1 MGSFSE
7 EDNKL
12 IEQEFEGL
20 RDSSKKRCANEQ
32 EFQEVLKAFNLAN
45 EAHKGVRRRSGEP
58 YILHPIA
65 VAKIVV
71 QEIGL
76 GYKSICAAL
85 LHDVVEDTDYT
96 TDDIRRLF
104 GDKITSL
111 VDGLTKM
118 KTALQNDSELDQ
130 KSLQAENFKRIL
142 LTLNDDIRVIL
153 IKLADRLHNVR
164 TIEFMPEAKR
174 DKILSE
180 TMYIFIPFAHRL
192 GLYSIKSEME
202 NIWLKY
208 KEPEAYE
215 NIKERLN
222 YIMQLRDNSI
232 DEFIEPISKRLK
244 KAGYSFQ
251 ILKRMKT
258 PYSIWKKMT
267 ARQIPFEE
275 IYDIYAVRI
284 IFDPKGDLSEHDQC
298 YNIYRMI
305 TDIYPNRERV
315 DRYRNFL
322 SHPKSNGYEALHCTI
337 MSPSGHWIEVQI
349 RSDRMNKIAERG
361 VAAHW
366 AYKNQQ
372 TLGQHD
378 QKIDEWLDKIKKVV
392 ENPDANAL
400 ELLDTI
406 HEELVTSE
414 IYVFTPKGESKQLQ
428 KGYTALDFA
437 YIIHSQIGNK
447 AIAAKVNQKLV
458 PLSTV
463 LHTGDQVEIITSDSS
478 RPKREWLTFLKSS
491 RARSEVMDS
500 LRENTK
506 GNIKE
511 GMNILAS
518 ELSKHGL
525 SPSSRVI
532 KKLIEAYKVI
542 GGKEELYAKIGIGI
556 IDLSDLGTILTKNN
570 EKKLIKIWGLD
581 ITDIIKPSK
590 IEKGKD
596 YILEENISEGTISY
610 NIADCCNPIPGDNI
624 VGFVDDD
631 GKVTIHKK
639 SCALAQNLASKR
651 GEKIVQVKWS
661 KHTILSFLARISL
674 RGIDRIGII
683 NDITRE
689 ISLVL
694 NVNIRK
700 LFIQSHDGIFDGYI
714 DLYVHNTKDL
724 EDIIKKLKKIKGVD
738 LANRV
743 DINE

>member
-215 NIKERLN
+215 DIKERLN
-222 YIMQLRDNSI
+222 YIMQVRDNSI

-491 RARSEVMDS
+491 RARSEVMDT

>member
-491 RARSEVMDS
+491 RARSEVMDT

-525 SPSSRVI
+525 TPSSRVI

>member
-202 NIWLKY
+202 NIWRKY

-215 NIKERLN
+215 NIKERLK
-222 YIMQLRDNSI
+222 YIMQVRDNSI

-322 SHPKSNGYEALHCTI
+322 SQPKSNGYEALHCTI

-378 QKIDEWLDKIKKVV
+378 QKIDEWLEKIKKVV

-491 RARSEVMDS
+491 RARSEVMDT

-525 SPSSRVI
+525 TPSSRVI

-581 ITDIIKPSK
+581 ITDIVKPSK

>member
-12 IEQEFEGL
+12 IEREFEGL

-222 YIMQLRDNSI
+222 YIMQVRDNSI
-232 DEFIEPISKRLK
+232 DVFIEPISKRLK

-491 RARSEVMDS
+491 RARSEVMDT

-525 SPSSRVI
+525 TPSSRVI

>member
-222 YIMQLRDNSI
+222 YIMQVRDNSI

-406 HEELVTSE
+406 HEELVTTE

-491 RARSEVMDS
+491 RARSEVMDT

>member
-118 KTALQNDSELDQ
+118 KTALQNDNELDQ

-215 NIKERLN
+215 DIKERLN
-222 YIMQLRDNSI
+222 YIMQVRDNSI

-491 RARSEVMDS
+491 RARSEVMDT

>member
-222 YIMQLRDNSI
+222 YIMQVRDNSI

-491 RARSEVMDS
+491 RARSEVMDT

-525 SPSSRVI
+525 TPSSRVI

>member
-7 EDNKL
+7 EDIKL
-12 IEQEFEGL
+12 IEQESEGL

-215 NIKERLN
+215 DIKERLN

-298 YNIYRMI
+298 YNIYRKI

-337 MSPSGHWIEVQI
+337 MAPSGHWIEVQI

-491 RARSEVMDS
+491 RAKSEVMDT

-525 SPSSRVI
+525 TPSSRVI

-700 LFIQSHDGIFDGYI
+700 LFIQSHDGIFDGYV

>member
-222 YIMQLRDNSI
+222 YIMQVRDNSI

-491 RARSEVMDS
+491 RARSEVMDT

>member
-215 NIKERLN
+215 NIKERLK
-222 YIMQLRDNSI
+222 YIMQVRDNSI

-322 SHPKSNGYEALHCTI
+322 SQPKSNGYEALHCTI

-378 QKIDEWLDKIKKVV
+378 QKIDEWLEKIKKVV

-491 RARSEVMDS
+491 RARSEVMDT

-525 SPSSRVI
+525 TPSSRVI

-581 ITDIIKPSK
+581 ITDIVKPSK

>member
-215 NIKERLN
+215 NIKERLK
-222 YIMQLRDNSI
+222 YIMQVRDNSI

-378 QKIDEWLDKIKKVV
+378 QKIDEWLEKIKKVV

-491 RARSEVMDS
+491 RARSEVMDT

-525 SPSSRVI
+525 TPSSRVI

-581 ITDIIKPSK
+581 ITDIVKPSK

>member
-215 NIKERLN
+215 DIKERLN
-222 YIMQLRDNSI
+222 YIMQVRDNSI

-406 HEELVTSE
+406 HEELVTTE

-491 RARSEVMDS
+491 RARSEVMDT

>member
-222 YIMQLRDNSI
+222 YIMQVRDNSI

-322 SHPKSNGYEALHCTI
+322 SQPKSNGYEALHCTI

-378 QKIDEWLDKIKKVV
+378 QKIDEWLEKIKKVV

-491 RARSEVMDS
+491 RARSEVMDT

-525 SPSSRVI
+525 TPSSRVI

-581 ITDIIKPSK
+581 ITDIVKPSK

>member
-1 MGSFSE
+1 MCTCKYLYNSGKFVAHFDTKTRWNCE

-118 KTALQNDSELDQ
+118 KTALQNDNELDQ

-215 NIKERLN
+215 DIKERLN
-222 YIMQLRDNSI
+222 YIMQVRDNSI

-491 RARSEVMDS
+491 RARSEVMDT

-590 IEKGKD
+590 
-596 YILEENISEGTISY
+596 
-610 NIADCCNPIPGDNI
+610 
-624 VGFVDDD
+624 
-631 GKVTIHKK
+631 
-639 SCALAQNLASKR
+639 
-651 GEKIVQVKWS
+651 
-661 KHTILSFLARISL
+661 
-674 RGIDRIGII
+674 
-683 NDITRE
+683 
-689 ISLVL
+689 
-694 NVNIRK
+694 K
-700 LFIQSHDGIFDGYI
+700 LIC
-714 DLYVHNTKDL
+714 
-724 EDIIKKLKKIKGVD
+724 
-738 LANRV
+738 
-743 DINE
+743 

>member
-215 NIKERLN
+215 NIKERLK
-222 YIMQLRDNSI
+222 YIMQVRDNSI

-244 KAGYSFQ
+244 KAGYSFH

-491 RARSEVMDS
+491 RARSEVMDT

-525 SPSSRVI
+525 TPSSRVI